1 MYDHI
6 ISLLK
11 IDNDNDM
18 IHRKLEAS
26 IIIYPCSK

>member
-6 ISLLK
+6 VSLVK

-18 IHRKLEAS
+18 IHRILEAS
-26 IIIYPCSK
+26 TIIYPCST